1 MEARSLNAL
10 AAGIAAAIFLG
21 LSAGNALASH
31 HDGYATSIM
40 PVKAQAID
48 ASGIPGFLSG
58 YYQRRSDSRNG
69 LSATVRQASAGTLQ
83 APRRQKCYMIF
94 GRLTCA
100 PLASSPL
107 ATDAG

>member
-1 MEARSLNAL
+1 MEARSLNAIT
-10 AAGIAAAIFLG
+10 AGIAAAVFLS
-21 LSAGNALASH
+21 LSGGNALASH
-31 HDGYATSIM
+31 HDGNSTSIM
-40 PVKAQAID
+40 PVTADAMD

-58 YYQRRSDSRNG
+58 YYQRRSDSGNSLRT
-69 LSATVRQASAGTLQ
+69 SVRQASAGTLQ

-94 GRLTCA
+94 GRLTCT